1 MAFQALNICILG
13 KMQISSHRIL
23 LVLTANT
30 QQHVASQFG
39 PAFGFVCRE
48 DSQLFQGGVCFVPL
62 RINPPREM
70 HVGFVC
76 LLISFRPLK
85 KVIFFRMFC
94 FI

>member
-1 MAFQALNICILG
+1 M
-13 KMQISSHRIL
+13 
-23 LVLTANT
+23 
-30 QQHVASQFG
+30 
-39 PAFGFVCRE
+39 
-48 DSQLFQGGVCFVPL
+48 FQGGVCFVPL

-76 LLISFRPLK
+76 LLISYRPLK